1 MKSSA
6 FKALHGTHRPTAGAA
21 GEETRDRT
29 RLQAIAGGDRAAF
42 ESLYLDYHA
51 RLAGFVWHRT
61 GRRELADEVINDT
74 FWVVW
79 KRAADFRG
87 DARPSTWIIGIAYR
101 CMLKVLRTHDGKLPR
116 AHGDRDDIEAHAEP
130 EADSEVE
137 RRELCDWVQGGLEL
151 LPPDQRQAIELAYF
165 HGRTCSEIAD
175 IMGCATGTVKARL
188 FHARARLRNT
198 LRSLGGDDRS

>member
-1 MKSSA
+1 MAIGRHSRRCISTTTPDWPV
-6 FKALHGTHRPTAGAA
+6 LSGTGPG
-21 GEETRDRT
+21 
-29 RLQAIAGGDRAAF
+29 AGG
-42 ESLYLDYHA
+42 
-51 RLAGFVWHRT
+51 
-61 GRRELADEVINDT
+61 LADEVINDT

-101 CMLKVLRTHDGKLPR
+101 CMLKVLRNHNGKLPR
-116 AHGDRDDIEAHAEP
+116 ASGDPADMQSCAEP

-137 RRELCDWVQGGLEL
+137 RRELCDWVQGGLEM

-198 LRSLGGDDRS
+198 LRTLGGEE